1 MYGTIL
7 TEWNITQLFR
17 GGLMQLGLTIS
28 DYVVLIFGVA
38 LLLLVSLIGR
48 SGSVRQKLYERPVM
62 LRYAT
67 YFVLFLAILILGAYG
82 VGYDSNQFI
91 YSQF

>member
-1 MYGTIL
+1 MYGTII
-7 TEWNITQLFR
+7 TKWNVDELFR
-17 GGLMQLGLTIS
+17 GGFMQLGLTIS
-28 DYVVLIFGVA
+28 DYLIIILSVVL
-38 LLLLVSLIGR
+38 LLMVSLIGR
-48 SGSVRQKLYERPVM
+48 SGSVRQKLYQRPFV

-67 YFVLFLAILILGAYG
+67 YFALFLAILILGAYG